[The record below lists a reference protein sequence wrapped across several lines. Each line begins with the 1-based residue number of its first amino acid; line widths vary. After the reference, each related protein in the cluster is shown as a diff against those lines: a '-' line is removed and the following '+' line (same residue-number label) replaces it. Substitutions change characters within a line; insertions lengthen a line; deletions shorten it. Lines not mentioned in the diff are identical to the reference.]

1 MNVSLSPP
9 PRKTPVIRFDEA
21 KELANLLA
29 DTWPTLADSDE
40 SRGHLIKFFQQ
51 RSEPYQV
58 ILRSL
63 DKMLDSWKFKRPPT
77 QRELVKAIESEAAI
91 ERTRGP
97 LVAFSDRVQE
107 LRRGVGDPYLAMFAK
122 PSPYAC
128 LDCAEDYAT
137 RGIPDSNVYLRHA
150 HYSIQE
156 LNERPELE
164 VAISDAKRAVPH
176 PLESVAL
183 PRSPERTAILAGRVR
198 EAIQGIARQAAE
210 ARHDARAGKM
220 TGTTSEPQRAATGSQ

>member
-1 MNVSLSPP
+1 
-9 PRKTPVIRFDEA
+9 VIRFDEA

-63 DKMLDSWKFKRPPT
+63 DKMLDNWKFKRPPT
-77 QRELVKAIESEAAI
+77 QRELVKAVEVEAAI

-107 LRRGVGDPYLAMFAK
+107 LRRGVGDAFLAMFAK
-122 PSPYAC
+122 PAAFVC
-128 LDCAEDYAT
+128 LDCAEDYT
-137 RGIPDSNVYLRHA
+137 SRGIPDSNPYLLHA

-156 LNERPELE
+156 VNARPELE

-176 PLESVAL
+176 PLESAAL
-183 PRSPERTAILAGRVR
+183 PRSGERTAVLARRVR
-198 EAIQGIARQAAE
+198 ESIQNLAQRTE
-210 ARHDARAGKM
+210 TARHDARVENPSQ
-220 TGTTSEPQRAATGSQ
+220 TTSETYRSPQVTV